1 MSGMG
6 SAWVVRG
13 QALGNSW
20 GDMQQ
25 VGIGELARA
34 SFWGA
39 ALEIVLVDLLLS
51 GDNAVIIAM
60 ACRGLPRRQ
69 RKWGLVLGA
78 GVSVTL
84 LVVFA
89 GVLSRLMQLPYFKL
103 IGGLALIFIAARLL
117 VTEQREETE
126 IEAAGHLWR
135 AVWTVFLA
143 DVVMSF
149 DNILAVV
156 QVARGDLV
164 LLAVGLAVSIPIV
177 IAGAALV
184 TGLLDRFPLLI
195 WVGAALLGWVAG
207 ETIIGDGAI
216 AALIARAAGSP
227 GHLEWLAGG
236 AGAIL
241 VIALG
246 ALWRRRRLASSG
258 ASPPNGSI

>member
-1 MSGMG
+1 
-6 SAWVVRG
+6 
-13 QALGNSW
+13 
-20 GDMQQ
+20 MQQ
-25 VGIGELARA
+25 VGIGELAHA
-34 SFWGA
+34 PFWAA

-69 RKWGLVLGA
+69 RKWGLVIGA

-89 GVLSRLMQLPYFKL
+89 GLLTRLMQLPYFKL
-103 IGGLALIFIAARLL
+103 VGGLALLFIAVRLL
-117 VTEQREETE
+117 VIEQREENE
-126 IEAAGHLWR
+126 VESAANLWR

-143 DVVMSF
+143 DLVMSF

-184 TGLLDRFPLLI
+184 TELLDRIPLLI
-195 WVGAALLGWVAG
+195 WAGSALLGWVAG
-207 ETIIGDGAI
+207 QTIISDEAI
-216 AALIARAAGSP
+216 AGLVAGS
-227 GHLEWLAGG
+227 GQSDANLDWIAGG
-236 AGAIL
+236 AGAVL
-241 VIALG
+241 VIVLG
-246 ALWRRRRLASSG
+246 GLWRRWRFANSA
-258 ASPPNGSI
+258 ASPQDKSV